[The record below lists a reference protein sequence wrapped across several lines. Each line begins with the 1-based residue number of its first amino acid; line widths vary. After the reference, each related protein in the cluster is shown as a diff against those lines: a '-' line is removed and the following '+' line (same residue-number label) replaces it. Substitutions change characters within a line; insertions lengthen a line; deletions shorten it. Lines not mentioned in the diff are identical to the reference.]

1 MSNPVKML
9 KRIIIKEEF
18 VILTGDFRK
27 AIILNQFLYWQ
38 ERVNDFDKFIEEEK
52 NRAKNEGMDINMP
65 AQNGW
70 IYKTAEE
77 LSEETML
84 GLSPQTMRRIIKELV
99 ENGWLLE
106 RNNLLYKWD
115 KTTQYRINF
124 PKLIK
129 DLNDLGF
136 HLDGYKLVDEIGEVE
151 KTCNPRDC
159 SFSKMDVRD
168 SKMEVR
174 DSKMEVRDSKM
185 EVRDSK
191 MEAPNSKMENRVV
204 KNGGAIPEITTE
216 ITTENI
222 YNQSVSHISN
232 ISNIREKIG
241 NSDGRT
247 DGFSFDMR
255 RWEFIKE
262 QICLSD
268 FDPEDQVII
277 ETAIIGLLTG
287 EYDYKK
293 PREVIYSILE
303 KLDAL
308 SVERALV
315 SYRKIDFRKKITN
328 PIRYFQQCLL
338 NSQAEEVLE
347 KKRFALQFSGP

>member
-174 DSKMEVRDSKM
+174 DSKME
-185 EVRDSK
+185 
-191 MEAPNSKMENRVV
+191 APNSKMENRVV

-247 DGFSFDMR
+247 DGFSFDKR
-255 RWEFIKE
+255 RWELIKE
-262 QICLSD
+262 QICLCD

-277 ETAIIGLLTG
+277 ETAITGLLSG
-287 EYDYKK
+287 DYDNKK
-293 PREVIYSILE
+293 PRAVIYSILE

-308 SVERALV
+308 SVERALS
-315 SYRKIDFRKKITN
+315 SYQKIDYREKITN